1 MDEIDFMISM
11 ILMTNSRISYREL
24 AELFNM
30 SINSIHKRVKSM
42 VELGVIQNFKSSLN
56 VIAFP
61 NIANILAFGVSKTK
75 NPKATIEIL
84 GSHECVYNVTQA
96 SSNLFYTHS
105 YIRNINQLDDLISFI
120 RDKGEINELTV
131 GIEKS
136 IFSMGDE
143 DIISISFS
151 DLDYLIINALKEN
164 SRKTIADIADEIGS
178 STKTIRRY
186 LDRLIEKKLILF
198 TIDWYPDKTSEFLS
212 FIILKVKPGIN
223 LDEKKVMD
231 ELKNQYGQKI
241 LFSWS
246 FSNLPDLIIICVWIS
261 VMKELQGIETF
272 LRSKEFDSVD
282 VTVLVEGKN
291 FPTWRDSF
299 LEAKIKEIKQKNK

>member
-24 AELFNM
+24 AEMFNM
-30 SINSIHKRVKSM
+30 SVNSIHKRVKSM

-56 VIAFP
+56 VTAFP

-75 NPKATIEIL
+75 NPKAIIEIL

-120 RDKGEINELTV
+120 RDKGEIDELTV

-136 IFSMGDE
+136 IFSMRDE
-143 DIISISFS
+143 DLTDISFS

-178 STKTIRRY
+178 STKTIRRH

-231 ELKNQYGQKI
+231 ELKNQYGQKV

-261 VMKELQGIETF
+261 VMKELQDIETF

-282 VTVLVEGKN
+282 VTVLVEGRN
-291 FPTWRDSF
+291 FPTWRDTF

>member
-1 MDEIDFMISM
+1 
-11 ILMTNSRISYREL
+11 
-24 AELFNM
+24 
-30 SINSIHKRVKSM
+30 
-42 VELGVIQNFKSSLN
+42 
-56 VIAFP
+56 
-61 NIANILAFGVSKTK
+61 
-75 NPKATIEIL
+75 PKATIEIL